1 MPTFPTVGHFPLTG
15 VAKLP
20 NVTIA
25 FPGEHWSNR
34 LASGAVT
41 PGEAV
46 IEVSLGG
53 KLAMRTATSAAEA
66 ASKKAAIATRVI
78 DPPDGASDSLYT
90 ISLGPNEIKNRV
102 INHGEYVHAYFSGVF
117 HLTLITPR
125 AWAPSDLV
133 EWDPAGARPT
143 GKSGTGSWKLAA
155 GEATAVFSVVEF
167 RPFSANGQ
175 EGLLTVRSVRG
186 QF

>member
-1 MPTFPTVGHFPLTG
+1 MPVFPSVGHFPLTG

-34 LASGAVT
+34 VASGAIT

-46 IEVSLGG
+46 TEVNFGGVLGA
-53 KLAMRTATSAAEA
+53 KVCTTAQAAE
-66 ASKKAAIATRVI
+66 KRGGIATRVI
-78 DPPDGASDSLYT
+78 SPPDGATDSLYST
-90 ISLGPNEIKNRV
+90 SIGPNEIKNLP
-102 INHGEYVHAYFSGVF
+102 IKSGEYVHVYYSGVF
-117 HLTLITPR
+117 HITLIVPR
-125 AWAPSDLV
+125 AWVPGELV
-133 EWDPAGARPT
+133 KWNPAGARPT
-143 GKSGTGSWKLAA
+143 GKSGTGSWDVTTV
-155 GEATAVFSVVEF
+155 EAEAVFTTVEF

-175 EGLLTVRSVRG
+175 EGLLTVRSIRG